1 MTSLSGISL
10 HISWTP
16 PIQRGGVDAVRYK
29 ITIKCFD
36 SPFEI
41 HQDTR
46 YSDTNSYNLPLPNE
60 LDSEKDSTCYVVS
73 VGIVRAPRYPD
84 GLSANV
90 CVHTKLRC
98 ESLSSQTVPCQ

>member
-1 MTSLSGISL
+1 MTSLSGIDF

-29 ITIKCFD
+29 ITFKCIDFKVYD
-36 SPFEI
+36 A
-41 HQDTR
+41 TR
-46 YSDTNSYNLPLPNE
+46 YSDTNSFNLLSPHE
-60 LDSEKDSTCYVVS
+60 LDSEYDKYCTVG

-84 GLSANV
+84 GLSASV